1 MMKNIL
7 LILFMFFSISAFS
20 QQIPNI
26 ASITDTSTVDSLSYP
41 MINIDS
47 LGNKI
52 VILTLEQAK
61 KIDNKLDLLELIR
74 LSNNLSEDIDSV
86 CVRVI
91 NEKNQVIAD
100 QDIQISK
107 LDLLVSNK
115 DEQIE
120 NLKRQISN
128 QLLTIGTFQDEL
140 NNKDQEIQL
149 HLDRISDLEK
159 KTLWGGIGGG
169 IVITI
174 LTTLLLTK

>member
-1 MMKNIL
+1 MKNIL
-7 LILFMFFSISAFS
+7 LVIFVFLSISAFS
-20 QQIPNI
+20 QQIPNT
-26 ASITDTSTVDSLSYP
+26 ASMTDTSVVYSISYP
-41 MINIDS
+41 VITTDS

-74 LSNNLSEDIDSV
+74 VSNNLSEDIDSV

-91 NEKNQVIAD
+91 NEKNQVIAN
-100 QDIQISK
+100 QDMQISN

-120 NLKRQISN
+120 NLKRQINN
-128 QLLTIGTFQDEL
+128 QLLTMDTFQNEL

-149 HLDRISDLEK
+149 HLDRINNLKK

-169 IVITI
+169 IVIAI
-174 LTTLLLTK
+174 LTTLLLVK